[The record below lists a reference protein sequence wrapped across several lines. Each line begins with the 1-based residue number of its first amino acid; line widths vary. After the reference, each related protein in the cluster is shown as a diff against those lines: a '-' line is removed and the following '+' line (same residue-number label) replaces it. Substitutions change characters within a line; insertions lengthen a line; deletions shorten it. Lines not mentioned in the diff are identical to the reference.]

1 MDNVNRIRVGFF
13 APDFTLKDSESKRI
27 GLSDFSG
34 KKNVV
39 LFFYQGKRCRFC
51 LDWLSELAD
60 AYDCI
65 RLKNA
70 EIVGISLDEIW
81 ISQKL
86 KQEKKIGFPILKDD
100 KDTKGGP
107 VVPKVSEQYGVQM
120 SKSERP
126 DFYPAVFIID
136 KWGIIRFKKVCNQ
149 PAKKPTIDE
158 LLCGLE
164 KLS

>member
-27 GLSDFSG
+27 RLSDFFG
-34 KKNVV
+34 KKNVL
-39 LFFYQGKRCRFC
+39 LFFYQGKKCSFC
-51 LDWLSELAD
+51 LDWLGELAN
-60 AYDCI
+60 AYNRI

-70 EIVGISLDEIW
+70 EILSISLDERR

-86 KQEKKIGFPILKDD
+86 KKEKKIEFPILKDD

-107 VVPKVSEQYGVQM
+107 ETPKVSEQYGVQITT
-120 SKSERP
+120 SERP
-126 DFYPAVFIID
+126 DLYPAVFIID
-136 KWGIIRFKKVCNQ
+136 KRGIIRFRRICTH
-149 PAKKPTIDE
+149 PTKKPTIDE
-158 LLCGLE
+158 LVCELE